1 MSEETSQ
8 NTILKESGSP
18 HIVIRALWF
27 IFFGWELTA
36 VWLLFAWLLNISII
50 GLPIGLKMIHL
61 TPVVLTLKGKSITKV
76 LNEDGQEI
84 SRTGPDQVNLFVR
97 IMYFLIAGWWVSL
110 IWMTIGYLLS
120 VSIIGLPFGIW
131 MLNRLPEVTTLYN
144 QN

>member
-1 MSEETSQ
+1 MSEEKSVEV
-8 NTILKESGSP
+8 KENGTP

-27 IFFGWELTA
+27 IFFGWEITA
-36 VWLLFAWLLNISII
+36 VWLLIAWLLNVSII
-50 GLPIGLKMIHL
+50 GLPIGIKMINY
-61 TPVVLTLKGKSITKV
+61 TPAVLTLKGKSITKIFDE
-76 LNEDGQEI
+76 NGQEI
-84 SRTGPDQVNLFVR
+84 RRQGPEQQNMFIRV
-97 IMYFLIAGWWVSL
+97 IYFLAVGWWISL